1 MDARFRLHLGSG
13 LVRLFGGEDAKVFV
27 VLKIGAVKAI
37 QARHL
42 GAGDFV
48 KHAALA
54 KDAAH
59 AGGQSGVQHL
69 GLAAQ
74 HNGNLHLVDVVHA
87 NAGGV
92 VGAGKAGKE
101 LCQAGNFYG
110 LLRDDVLLAQGD
122 NLLADVD
129 AVPLLKIGQH
139 VLAHQLRQVF
149 PHPEEMG
156 VNGTAVILLAVH
168 REKQGLFR
176 VCLRYV
182 FK

>member
-1 MDARFRLHLGSG
+1 MVDLGDTASTSPPKSLISAMQQWMPVSASTLAAA
-13 LVRLFGGEDAKVFV
+13 LVRLFGGEDAKVLV

-37 QARHL
+37 QACHL

-74 HNGNLHLVDVVHA
+74 HNGHLHLVDVVHA

-92 VGAGKAGKE
+92 VGAGKAE
-101 LCQAGNFYG
+101 RNFARREIFTDSLG
-110 LLRDDVLLAQGD
+110 MMS
-122 NLLADVD
+122 
-129 AVPLLKIGQH
+129 
-139 VLAHQLRQVF
+139 F
-149 PHPEEMG
+149 W
-156 VNGTAVILLAVH
+156 H
-168 REKQGLFR
+168 RETIFSLM
-176 VCLRYV
+176 
-182 FK
+182 